1 MVGLGAQ
8 GIWLTF
14 LINYYASGIVLSAL
28 YVSSFNPHNSMRPLE
43 MGLKVTYLAICSLD
57 LNSYS
62 LTRAGV
68 LWGQI

>member
-1 MVGLGAQ
+1 
-8 GIWLTF
+8 
-14 LINYYASGIVLSAL
+14 
-28 YVSSFNPHNSMRPLE
+28 MRPLE

-68 LWGQI
+68 LWGQIWIPINTKLRVINLFLLAIGKYQKVI